1 MSGWLLL
8 AVIILFGALGV
19 HHFIKARRGLR
30 TGIVEGLMLGYSSK
44 QKYRRDDDPE
54 AFWTN
59 IRAGFVAAG
68 CGGILILW
76 AILVTVMAIADRYF
90 GWKPL

>member
-1 MSGWLLL
+1 VIGSILLL
-8 AVIILFGALGV
+8 VVIILFGALGI

-30 TGIVEGLMLGYSSK
+30 TGNVEGLMIGYSGKRYS
-44 QKYRRDDDPE
+44 RENDPE

-68 CGGILILW
+68 CGGILVVW
-76 AILVTVMAIADRYF
+76 AILVTLMAIGDRYF